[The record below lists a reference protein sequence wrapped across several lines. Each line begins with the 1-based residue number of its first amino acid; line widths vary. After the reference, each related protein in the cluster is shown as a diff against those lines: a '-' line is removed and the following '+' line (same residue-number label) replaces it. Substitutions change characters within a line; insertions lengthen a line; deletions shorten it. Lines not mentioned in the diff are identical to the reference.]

1 MVRIFSDTEG
11 SGEYVIQTTAIDV
24 TTFISELAEA
34 MHRAITQ
41 GSAEEIASDNGIKAM
56 GILSNA
62 MPIAFKLAGY
72 KADAVSEQR
81 TLVCGTV
88 SPTSCEVV
96 ASAGR

>member
-1 MVRIFSDTEG
+1 MVRIFSDAGG
-11 SGEYVIQTTAIDV
+11 SGEYVIQTTATDV
-24 TTFISELAEA
+24 NSFISELAEA
-34 MHRAITQ
+34 LHHAVTQ
-41 GSAEEIASDNGIKAM
+41 GTVEEISNDNGLKAM

-72 KADAVSEQR
+72 KADTVSEQR